1 LQERQEVQELL
12 CNPLRAWTRNH
23 STMLIAEPK
32 AHGRAG
38 TRYSQVLTPP
48 LIYRSQLIGNVAAAN
63 QAKRLKKAKAALQTP
78 NPLDGLHNWLE
89 YVDEDRKPVINIHAW
104 PKLHEKFL
112 SAFSRA
118 VAAANGQAA
127 GPAQMKFKGD
137 FQHMRLLCNDK
148 EIEPIQPGK
157 VAYAYNVSNR
167 IVQVTDATYEGFYTY
182 PADAISP
189 SCKVELLIESAE
201 KPDKPRYIELNRK
214 LVQQVWDDFV
224 PHFNSPHRT
233 QP

>member
-1 LQERQEVQELL
+1 MGIFRKSTSVSVSRQ
-12 CNPLRAWTRNH
+12 A
-23 STMLIAEPK
+23 
-32 AHGRAG
+32 
-38 TRYSQVLTPP
+38 
-48 LIYRSQLIGNVAAAN
+48 IYRM
-63 QAKRLKKAKAALQTP
+63 
-78 NPLDGLHNWLE
+78 DGLHNWLE
-89 YVDEDRKPVINIHAW
+89 YVDEDRKPVINIHAS

-127 GPAQMKFKGD
+127 GPAQMRFKGD
-137 FQHMRLLCNDK
+137 FQQMRLLCNDK

-157 VAYAYNVSNR
+157 VAFPYNVSNR

-189 SCKVELLIESAE
+189 SCKMELLIESAE

-224 PHFNSPHRT
+224 PYFNSPHKT